1 MLYTY
6 MWKKEHLNDIFLMF
20 IHPVGFTVNVNSEDA
35 FHTWNSDLLNYAN
48 SCHFP
53 RHMVE
58 ILKYSVEHKCP
69 LSVQVIS
76 T

>member
-1 MLYTY
+1 
-6 MWKKEHLNDIFLMF
+6 MF
-20 IHPVGFTVNVNSEDA
+20 IHPVGFTINVNSESA

-69 LSVQVIS
+69 LSVQVII